1 MSATIY
7 IGQDA
12 RYRLTALNDA
22 GGAANPAGV
31 RFRVKDPD
39 GTVTVY
45 TLGSSSAVAET
56 TAGQVYTLTFD
67 AGIAGKWTVRAETL
81 NVGGN
86 VVGVDEASLLVI
98 ASNVV

>member
-1 MSATIY
+1 LSSTIY
-7 IGQDA
+7 VGQDA
-12 RYRLTALNDA
+12 RYRLTALNDV
-22 GGAANPAGV
+22 GGAANPSGV

-39 GTVTVY
+39 GSVTVY

-56 TAGQVYTLTFD
+56 TPGQVYTLTFD
-67 AGIAGKWTVRAETL
+67 AGIAGKWSVRAETI

-98 ASNVV
+98 ASSVV